1 MKAAQSIASARK
13 SPVNP
18 PRTEGLTALDQ
29 DRASSVADEGG
40 ASAAEVEAQ
49 RPTTS
54 ASAPIEANG
63 TDLDATPPLP
73 RRALKKR

>member
-1 MKAAQSIASARK
+1 MKAAHSAATAMK
-13 SPVNP
+13 PPAKP
-18 PRTEGLTALDQ
+18 PRTEGLTTLDR

-49 RPTTS
+49 LPPTSTS
-54 ASAPIEANG
+54 VPIEAGG
-63 TDLDATPPLP
+63 TDLGATPPLP